1 MTIRIWKF
9 DLWNTSVFIR
19 NLAIYRSGC
28 TNLAF
33 VMLVNE
39 LLPVGLRGLM
49 LAVMLSALMSS
60 LTSIFNSSSTIFTM
74 DIYTRIRP
82 KASEKELLYVG
93 RIFVLVL
100 VGISVVWIPII
111 NASQGSQLF
120 VYIQSI
126 TSYLAPPICAIYLLA
141 IFWTRTTEPG
151 AFWGLMV
158 GLIVGLIR

>member
-1 MTIRIWKF
+1 
-9 DLWNTSVFIR
+9 
-19 NLAIYRSGC
+19 
-28 TNLAF
+28 
-33 VMLVNE
+33 MLVNE

-100 VGISVVWIPII
+100 VAISVVWIPII

-158 GLIVGLIR
+158 GLVVGLIRYLTLLHFLRLVLCSLVL